1 MTTTGNGNLL
11 EAGYRRRLAKKHRL
25 LRLAHDLGVDVTDL
39 TDKQLATICD
49 NNGRLKPEA
58 VDMEWASTQ
67 PWPPEE
73 KETPTS

>member
-1 MTTTGNGNLL
+1 MPAIGNGNLL

-49 NNGRLKPEA
+49 NNGRLRPEA
-58 VDMEWASTQ
+58 VDTEWASTQ

-73 KETPTS
+73 EETPTS